1 MALTLYIRIS
11 MMLRN
16 QEKTKLLLWEL
27 LRHSCLKPKWAQV
40 LVLGQL
46 YPSSI
51 LFTETQTVSWEFVK
65 LSRSG
70 LSHLSCGKIVLS
82 TGALLNAHQQLSSY
96 FIISHVLSFI
106 IFHNISCFIIS
117 HVLSFIII
125 FDHLPS
131 CCKIVLPAGL
141 ACYSTNC
148 KLKPQGFRLFFDQ
161 VSLRPTICKYS
172 I

>member
-51 LFTETQTVSWEFVK
+51 LFAKTQTVSWAFVK

-70 LSHLSCGKIVLS
+70 FSHLSCGKIVLS

-117 HVLSFIII
+117 HVLSFIIK

-131 CCKIVLPAGL
+131 SVAK
-141 ACYSTNC
+141 
-148 KLKPQGFRLFFDQ
+148 
-161 VSLRPTICKYS
+161 
-172 I
+172 